1 MAIVRAGIQCP
12 TVGTVTGAEHPAPR
26 ANGTADGF
34 RDVRGRMVL
43 LAGGLAV
50 RGRGSL
56 LTGCGVQAA
65 APLITRSPIGE
76 GRLGA
81 GVIRSSVPGGP
92 NGNGSRRAGEK
103 AWGWRRR
110 LAISPAVLSQLQPY
124 RHYGCR
130 TRSRPSARANPGS
143 DFLPRV
149 SGVARRGRAQPD
161 GQSRDATRSGDTGIS
176 RPV

>member
-12 TVGTVTGAEHPAPR
+12 MVGTAIGVEHPFPR

-34 RDVRGRMVL
+34 RGVGGRMVL
-43 LAGGLAV
+43 AAGGLAV
-50 RGRGSL
+50 LVRGSL
-56 LTGCGVQAA
+56 PIGFGVPVA
-65 APLITRSPIGE
+65 APLIILSLIGE

-110 LAISPAVLSQLQPY
+110 L
-124 RHYGCR
+124 
-130 TRSRPSARANPGS
+130 
-143 DFLPRV
+143 
-149 SGVARRGRAQPD
+149 
-161 GQSRDATRSGDTGIS
+161 
-176 RPV
+176 

>member
-12 TVGTVTGAEHPAPR
+12 MVGTAIGVEHPFPR

-34 RDVRGRMVL
+34 HGV
-43 LAGGLAV
+43 GGLAV
-50 RGRGSL
+50 LDQGSL
-56 LTGCGVQAA
+56 TIGFGVPVA
-65 APLITRSPIGE
+65 APLIILSLIGE

-161 GQSRDATRSGDTGIS
+161 GQSRDATRSGDTGIL